1 MDEPSGRNRPPAL
14 RRTASALDRLVDHL
28 RSQLEDLVS
37 RSYVLAS
44 RARELQAEQEA
55 LREAQRRIVEE
66 LRDARVG
73 PVEQQEIEEEVRFL
87 DRRISAVRIKV
98 AVVRDS
104 AQKAAFLKAVERMEE
119 LRARARAAWEAVQAS
134 PGDEELAAE
143 LRASARAVRQH
154 YAATQ
159 PEPDGPADV
168 RYETVLS
175 GCTADDRR
183 DLRAR
188 WKELAAS
195 AAEAE
200 RRASGDSPAEREGSS
215 TPGVHLHALY
225 APPVSL
231 GEDSDSE
238 DDGGQMADDADGESP
253 PDPSDAGSSPL
264 NAGPSPLHAGAMT
277 SKLEQAL
284 AKLVLAAE
292 SGSDRLVVLSHDG
305 LPIEAAALA
314 ATILR
319 RIGSSPRC
327 DEVVILDTAGH
338 LSRAAPRSLLGG
350 GKAHRH
356 ALGLP
361 LAAPTPREV
370 REALA
375 PHTRSSDPGSVAA
388 ASAAPGGGQ
397 RFSAVAVDWVLAA
410 GLASQGGAGA
420 VLAAIDPAEPVL
432 TEPGLVDAA
441 SLEATC
447 GAGGGFALRVVSV
460 DTTLPGGPRLSE
472 ALEGRAWL
480 CLRLH
485 SRLETLAVA
494 GRSAAGALGS
504 ASLRASLAAAT
515 SASALEAPSSAQA
528 WARVTAVERTR
539 SGKVRRFHE
548 SIVVSLGTLS
558 GDGGWLAELAG
569 RSVDVDQDSE
579 RTAAAGA
586 AAAAAAEG
594 QVGAMQAAWASGR
607 RRPAKQAAAGAG
619 AGGKAG
625 EMTSGSVRAVPRTTA
640 PAGQAAGDQAAQ
652 GSAGQVG
659 IRERSTGRDAV
670 VLPFKASATNAGR
683 IGAFGGG
690 ATQGIGT
697 LAPRAAPSGLIQV
710 DLGDDGGSGGS
721 SDDSDSSGD
730 DDDDEGMLV

>member
-1 MDEPSGRNRPPAL
+1 M
-14 RRTASALDRLVDHL
+14 
-28 RSQLEDLVS
+28 
-37 RSYVLAS
+37 LAS

-264 NAGPSPLHAGAMT
+264 NAGPSPLHAGGVGRPAQLRAGGPPA
-277 SKLEQAL
+277 S
-284 AKLVLAAE
+284 
-292 SGSDRLVVLSHDG
+292 SSSSSS
-305 LPIEAAALA
+305 AAAAVGAPGVA
-314 ATILR
+314 APDRVSALGASAMPAAR
-319 RIGSSPRC
+319 RPVHPPAVPPSVASDGRRS
-327 DEVVILDTAGH
+327 A
-338 LSRAAPRSLLGG
+338 AAPRTYDAYGRAWPHASEERQARSRQRGD
-350 GKAHRH
+350 RH
-356 ALGLP
+356 SQAEWDPRSGNGVYGHGYPSREMLRRAQAQR
-361 LAAPTPREV
+361 AAEEELER
-370 REALA
+370 RRAQ
-375 PHTRSSDPGSVAA
+375 VAA
-388 ASAAPGGGQ
+388 AERRARAEAAQ
-397 RFSAVAVDWVLAA
+397 READARAA
-410 GLASQGGAGA
+410 RRLRHARAQ
-420 VLAAIDPAEPVL
+420 AIDPL
-432 TEPGLVDAA
+432 WG
-441 SLEATC
+441 
-447 GAGGGFALRVVSV
+447 SV
-460 DTTLPGGPRLSE
+460 FQT
-472 ALEGRAWL
+472 
-480 CLRLH
+480 
-485 SRLETLAVA
+485 
-494 GRSAAGALGS
+494 GS
-504 ASLRASLAAAT
+504 
-515 SASALEAPSSAQA
+515 
-528 WARVTAVERTR
+528 
-539 SGKVRRFHE
+539 
-548 SIVVSLGTLS
+548 
-558 GDGGWLAELAG
+558 
-569 RSVDVDQDSE
+569 
-579 RTAAAGA
+579 
-586 AAAAAAEG
+586 
-594 QVGAMQAAWASGR
+594 SGR
-607 RRPAKQAAAGAG
+607 RGGGGGLGAG
-619 AGGKAG
+619 
-625 EMTSGSVRAVPRTTA
+625 
-640 PAGQAAGDQAAQ
+640 
-652 GSAGQVG
+652 
-659 IRERSTGRDAV
+659 
-670 VLPFKASATNAGR
+670 
-683 IGAFGGG
+683 FGPGWF
-690 ATQGIGT
+690 
-697 LAPRAAPSGLIQV
+697 
-710 DLGDDGGSGGS
+710 
-721 SDDSDSSGD
+721 
-730 DDDDEGMLV
+730 